1 MEQHVQFKL
10 WIYPKPI
17 SAYVLLVSLRIY
29 DTEWVIDKIDTTQRP
44 TFNILSIFFSEKSIV
59 IVKSTAKSYNKIH
72 IKEQPTVL
80 FLYKNQ
86 FKAEVVYLIFIKK

>member
-1 MEQHVQFKL
+1 MEHHVQFKL
-10 WIYPKPI
+10 RIYPKPI
-17 SAYVLLVSLRIY
+17 SAYVLLVSLRIFG
-29 DTEWVIDKIDTTQRP
+29 TEWVIDKIDTTQRP

-80 FLYKNQ
+80 FLYENQ